1 MLGTPKHFTVGSN
14 FFMDLD
20 TQTHSLACIFQTVPD
35 QKNKT
40 RLSFAR
46 MQGKKLEATIKFL
59 GANDIN
65 IALHR

>member
-14 FFMDLD
+14 FLWIW
-20 TQTHSLACIFQTVPD
+20 TPKPTPGIHIPD

-46 MQGKKLEATIKFL
+46 MQGKKLEATIELL
-59 GANDIN
+59 GQMILKYC
-65 IALHR
+65 IA